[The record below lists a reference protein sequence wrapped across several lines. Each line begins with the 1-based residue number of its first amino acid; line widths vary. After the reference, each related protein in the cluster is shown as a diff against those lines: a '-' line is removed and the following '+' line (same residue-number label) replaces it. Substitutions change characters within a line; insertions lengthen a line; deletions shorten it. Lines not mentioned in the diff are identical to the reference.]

1 MDGGGGM
8 VINQGDIFW
17 IELGEPGGSEP
28 GYSHP
33 HVVIQNNMFNQSGLN
48 TLVVCVLT
56 SNLKRAAVPGNVL
69 LEPGE
74 GDLPKQSVVVVSQI
88 FTIDKRQLGEYIG
101 TLSKRRVRQILD
113 ALKLLTEP
121 RDPPR

>member
-1 MDGGGGM
+1 M

-17 IELGEPGGSEP
+17 IDLDEPGGSEP

-33 HVVIQNNMFNQSGLN
+33 NVVIQNNMFNQSGLN
-48 TLVVCVLT
+48 TVIVCTLT
-56 SNLKRAAVPGNVL
+56 SNLKRATIPGNIL

-74 GDLPKQSVVVVSQI
+74 GDLPKQSVVVISQI
-88 FTIDKRQLGEYIG
+88 FTADKRQLGEYIG
-101 TLSKRRVRQILD
+101 TLSKRRVRQILE

-121 RDPPR
+121 REPPR

>member
-1 MDGGGGM
+1 M

-17 IELGEPGGSEP
+17 IELDEPSGSEP
-28 GYSHP
+28 VYSHP
-33 HVVIQNNMFNQSGLN
+33 HVIIQNNMFNQSGLN
-48 TLVVCVLT
+48 TVLVCVLT

-69 LEPGE
+69 LELGE

-88 FTIDKRQLGEYIG
+88 FTVDKRQLGEYIG

-113 ALKLLTEP
+113 ALRLLIEP
-121 RDPPR
+121 REAPR